1 MWRYIFLIPRRSWQ
15 KSLLASSGFL
25 LAACA
30 LILLSAT
37 TLTTVVQARR
47 IISQQWRSTYDLV
60 VLPAQDTSSPNQP
73 IPANQFA
80 GYDGGISIQQY
91 QQIRAISGVAVAA
104 PLAFLGYAQYP
115 ALTILVGPDTLTP
128 GYYQLSWTQMAW
140 TGQHQQVVNQQT
152 WTFYEGPNTESC
164 TVSAP
169 CFVDSKTVA
178 SEAELGVTGHWT
190 QGVGEYTEMIP
201 DVDTFLLAAIDPEA
215 EDQLFH
221 LDQHVTTGRMLTA
234 QDQLQRNRVQPT
246 VSFNLEQGVND
257 NFPVLLNTSAL
268 AQQQVSLTAS
278 LMHIITP
285 ILDPN
290 ELLAR
295 YGSQALSKFPRQA
308 IFAGPLPQAR
318 TQPNLFS
325 AGTGLYWD
333 GQRWQVR
340 QFSPGA
346 LNYPLH
352 LLNFVST
359 PAHLPYQPT
368 TGPAGST
375 QSAYTLVPNPVQSVA
390 GTASAGVIFRPLLPL
405 PGTDSVLNTQVSEE
419 GSAFTI
425 LNGTA
430 YTPQVIGQFNGTQV
444 ADEFMHT
451 LSALPE
457 SAYAAPS
464 ATVRYD
470 AHGQP
475 VLPTSVA
482 PTSYPGGW
490 LQPPPEALTT
500 LAAAQQM
507 QGNNCISVIR
517 VRLTGMITPDEAG
530 MRRVAQVA
538 QAIRQQTGLSVLI
551 TLGSSPQSVLVN
563 VPGLAQGQ
571 DGATAPVPSPGWMG
585 ESWIVPGVG
594 LTYLNQS
601 QTTRTLLLGA
611 VLLVSLGYLL
621 VTLSSLVTAQRREF
635 GILSALGWEPWQPA
649 LLFLGEVF
657 LLALLGGVVGLGIAL
672 LLVVILGIS
681 PSWDIVAW
689 TLPAVLTLAL
699 LSMLVPLWQLWRV
712 QPAAVLR
719 AHTAIIPQRTTRFA
733 FSISRRLPIVWSMA
747 LRNLARSPVR
757 TCIAVGSLFLSA
769 LLLTIMLDGLLA
781 FRQAL
786 QGTDLGAYILLQT
799 AIPQLAGAIFALTL
813 TFLNVA
819 DVLLLQV
826 HERHKEIGVLHAIGW
841 RSSIVQQLFVQE
853 GMTLAMLGILPGCFV
868 ALFLV
873 SFVQST
879 KGVSTLTVA
888 GAAALILFMVSALA
902 TLPALTAARKTHVID
917 ILRAE

>member
-1 MWRYIFLIPRRSWQ
+1 MWRYIFLVPRRSWQ

-37 TLTTVVQARR
+37 TLTTVVQAGR

-60 VLPAQDTSSPNQP
+60 VLPAQDTSTPNQP
-73 IPANQFA
+73 IPSNQFA

-104 PLAFLGYAQYP
+104 PLAFLGYVQYP
-115 ALTILVGPDTLTP
+115 SLTILVGPHTLTP
-128 GYYQLSWTQMAW
+128 GYYQLSWTQTAW
-140 TGQHQQVVNQQT
+140 NGQQQVVVNHQT
-152 WTFYEGPNTESC
+152 WTFYEEPHSESC
-164 TVSAP
+164 TLETP
-169 CFVDSKTVA
+169 CFIDSKTVD
-178 SEAELGVTGHWT
+178 SEATLGVSGGWT

-201 DVDTFLLAAIDPEA
+201 DAGTFLLAAIDPEA

-221 LDQHVTTGRMLTA
+221 LNQYVTTGRMLTA
-234 QDQLQRNRVQPT
+234 QDQLQRNRIQPT

-257 NFPVLLNTSAL
+257 NLPVLLNTSAL
-268 AQQQVSLTAS
+268 QQQQVSLTTS
-278 LMHIITP
+278 LVHIITP

-290 ELLAR
+290 QLLAR
-295 YGSQALSKFPRQA
+295 YGPQALSEFPHQVV
-308 IFAGPLPQAR
+308 FAGPLPQAR
-318 TQPNLFS
+318 TQPHLFS
-325 AGTGLYWD
+325 AGAGLYWD
-333 GQRWQVR
+333 GQHWQMT
-340 QFSPGA
+340 QFSPGS

-352 LLNFVST
+352 ILNFVSA
-359 PAHLPYQPT
+359 PAPLPYQPT
-368 TGPAGST
+368 TGPASSF
-375 QSAYTLVPNPVQSVA
+375 QPAYTLVPNPLQSLA
-390 GTASAGVIFRPLLPL
+390 GTTSAGVIFRPLPPL
-405 PGTDSVLNTQVSEE
+405 PGTDGAFNTQVSEE

-444 ADEFMHT
+444 AAEFMHT
-451 LSALPE
+451 LSDLPE

-464 ATVRYD
+464 ATVRYT
-470 AHGQP
+470 AQGQP
-475 VLPTSVA
+475 VPPTPVT

-500 LAAAQQM
+500 LAVAQQVR
-507 QGNNCISVIR
+507 GNKCISVIR
-517 VRLTGMITPDEAG
+517 VRLTGTITPDEAG

-538 QAIRQQTGLSVLI
+538 QAIRQQTGLRVLI

-585 ESWIVPGVG
+585 ESWIAPGVG

-601 QTTRTLLLGA
+601 QTTRTLLLGTL
-611 VLLVSLGYLL
+611 LLVSLGYLL
-621 VTLSSLVTAQRREF
+621 VTLGSLVTAQRREF

-657 LLALLGGVVGLGIAL
+657 LLALLGGVVGVGIAL
-672 LLVVILGIS
+672 LLILILGIS
-681 PSWDIVAW
+681 PSWDVVAW
-689 TLPAVLTLAL
+689 TLPAVLAL
-699 LSMLVPLWQLWRV
+699 SILSMLVPLWQLWRL
-712 QPAAVLR
+712 QPTEVLR
-719 AHTAIIPQRTTRFA
+719 AHTTIIPQRTTRFA
-733 FSISRRLPIVWSMA
+733 FWIGRHLPIAWSMA

-757 TCIAVGSLFLSA
+757 TFIAVGSLFLSA

-781 FRQAL
+781 FRQTL
-786 QGTDLGAYILLQT
+786 QGTELGAYILLQT
-799 AIPQLAGAIFALTL
+799 AIPQLSGAIFALIL

-826 HERHKEIGVLHAIGW
+826 RERRKEVGVLHAIGW
-841 RSSIVQQLFVQE
+841 RTHIVQQLFVLE
-853 GMTLAMLGILPGCFV
+853 GMTLAMLGIIPGCVV

-879 KGVSTLTVA
+879 KGVPTLTVS
-888 GAAALILFMVSALA
+888 GAAALILFIVSALA
-902 TLPALTAARKTHVID
+902 TLPALAAARKTQVID